1 MFDLQPHPEDA
12 AALRESPQ
20 PPAGGLRKDISN
32 AIVGLYKEHFGKGPL
47 KCRTYLQPELVVVV
61 LGGGYTAGE
70 QTLFEAGKWYE
81 VRQARQSWQDTMQ
94 VRFIEKIEELTGRR
108 VKAFMNASHQAP
120 DLAVELFVLENE
132 VQKARS

>member
-1 MFDLQPHPEDA
+1 MFDFKPHPDDTG
-12 AALRESPQ
+12 ALRESLQ

-32 AIVGLYKEHFGKGPL
+32 AMVSLYKEHFGKGPL

-61 LGGGYTAGE
+61 LGGGYTASE

-81 VRQARQSWQDTMQ
+81 VRRARQSWQDTMQ
-94 VRFIEKIEELTGRR
+94 VRFIEKIEELTGRK

-132 VQKARS
+132 ADTARS